1 MESFRWNELDE
12 LTMTGTLQDT
22 RLDLPPTTHTPRPYK
37 GPSRSEVLAMRS
49 QYMNP
54 AIFTYYAEPIL
65 IVEGYKQYLYD
76 ETGKRYLDM
85 LGGIVTVSVGHCH
98 PRVTKAIK
106 EQTDT
111 LQHATSI
118 YLHPNI
124 ALMAKKLASKMPKGL
139 EVTYFTNSGSEA
151 NDIAMMMARLHT
163 GNNDIIAL
171 RNAYH
176 GGSAGPANL
185 TAINTWKYPGS
196 TAGAVHH
203 AVNPDPYRS
212 AFSGTPEEIATKSA
226 NDVRDLIRHA
236 TSGKVAG
243 FIAEPIQGAGG
254 VTHGARNYLKE
265 VYGIIREHGGLCIA
279 DEVQTGF
286 GRTGDHYWGFENF
299 GVVPD
304 IVTMA
309 KGIGNGVPL
318 AAVTTRMDIARSL
331 AQKIHFNTFGGNP
344 VSMAAG
350 LAVLDVIEEEHLQE
364 NSKKLG
370 ARFRAGLTRL
380 AKSHQLIGDIRG
392 MGLMLG
398 VELVRDRGTKEPAKQ
413 ETLDLLEAAREMS
426 VLLGKGGL
434 HGNVL
439 RLKPPMCITEADVDY
454 AIDVLDRALT
464 NA

>member
-1 MESFRWNELDE
+1 MTNTLVPDLAAQSR
-12 LTMTGTLQDT
+12 LT
-22 RLDLPPTTHTPRPYK
+22 LPATDHLPRPYT
-37 GPSRSEVLAMRS
+37 GPSRKEVLALRS
-49 QYMNP
+49 QYTNP
-54 AIFTYYAEPIL
+54 AIFTYYADPL
-65 IVEGYKQYLYD
+65 MIVEGYKQYVFD
-76 ETGKRYLDM
+76 ETGKRYLDF
-85 LGGIVTVSVGHCH
+85 LGGIVTISVGHCH
-98 PRVTKAIK
+98 PKVTAAIK
-106 EQTDT
+106 EQVDT

-124 ALMAKKLASKMPKGL
+124 AVMAKKLAAKMPKGL
-139 EVTYFTNSGSEA
+139 DVTYFTNSGSEA

-176 GGSAGPANL
+176 GGSAGPASL

-196 TAGAVHH
+196 TGGAVHH

-212 AFSGTPEEIATKSA
+212 AFDGSPEEIATKSA
-226 NDVRDLIRHA
+226 NDIRDLIRHA

-265 VYGIIREHGGLCIA
+265 VYAIIREHGGLCLA

-299 GVVPD
+299 DVVPD
-304 IVTMA
+304 MVTMA
-309 KGIGNGVPL
+309 KGIGNGIPL

-331 AQKIHFNTFGGNP
+331 TQKIHFNTFGGNP

-350 LAVLDVIEEEHLQE
+350 IAVLDTIDAEGLQQ
-364 NSKKLG
+364 NAKRLG
-370 ARFRAGLTRL
+370 ARLKSGLDRL
-380 AKSHQLIGDIRG
+380 AKSHRLIGDVRG

-398 VELVRDRGTKEPAKQ
+398 VELVRDRGTKEPARQ

-434 HGNVL
+434 FGNVL
-439 RLKPPMCITEADVDY
+439 RIKPPMCITEADVDY
-454 AIDVLDRALT
+454 SLDVLDRALGK
-464 NA
+464 